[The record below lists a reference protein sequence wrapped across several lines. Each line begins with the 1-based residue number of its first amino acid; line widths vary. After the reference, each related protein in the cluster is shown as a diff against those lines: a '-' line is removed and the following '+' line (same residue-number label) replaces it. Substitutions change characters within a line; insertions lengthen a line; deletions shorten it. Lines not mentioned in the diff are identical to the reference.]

1 MRLVV
6 DTNVILSGLLW
17 QGSPHGL
24 LRQIRDGQASLVE
37 SPALLE
43 ELEEVLIRPKFAGI
57 LTRLRLSPETL
68 LAELLQLAEIVI
80 PNPLPAP
87 VSRDPDDDAV
97 LALAVAAQVD
107 LIVSGDDD
115 LLDLHEYQGIP
126 IVTATEALKIV
137 NQA

>member
-1 MRLVV
+1 M
-6 DTNVILSGLLW
+6 
-17 QGSPHGL
+17 
-24 LRQIRDGQASLVE
+24 
-37 SPALLE
+37 
-43 ELEEVLIRPKFAGI
+43 IRPKFAGI